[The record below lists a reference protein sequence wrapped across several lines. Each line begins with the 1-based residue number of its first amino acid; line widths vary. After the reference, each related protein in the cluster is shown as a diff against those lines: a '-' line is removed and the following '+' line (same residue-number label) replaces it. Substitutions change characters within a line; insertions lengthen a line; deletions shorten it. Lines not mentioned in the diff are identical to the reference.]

1 MKLPRNVTGAA
12 LQKSLRRLGYEATR
26 QRGSHVRMTT
36 QVNGEHHEVIP
47 QHNPIRVKT
56 LSGILKNIA
65 QHHKMS
71 VEELLR
77 ELDL

>member
-56 LSGILKNIA
+56 LSIRIRGGMVYWSGRSIL
-65 QHHKMS
+65 
-71 VEELLR
+71 R
-77 ELDL
+77 

>member
-26 QRGSHVRMTT
+26 QRGSQVRMTT

-56 LSGILKNIA
+56 LSSILKNIA